1 MQIERFGHTQ
11 AKKKKKTIN
20 IVQDFSNQLGGNEV
34 TGYSGRNA
42 SKKS

>member
-11 AKKKKKTIN
+11 AKKKTIN
-20 IVQDFSNQLGGNEV
+20 IVQDFSNQLRGNEV

>member
-11 AKKKKKTIN
+11 AKKKKTIN